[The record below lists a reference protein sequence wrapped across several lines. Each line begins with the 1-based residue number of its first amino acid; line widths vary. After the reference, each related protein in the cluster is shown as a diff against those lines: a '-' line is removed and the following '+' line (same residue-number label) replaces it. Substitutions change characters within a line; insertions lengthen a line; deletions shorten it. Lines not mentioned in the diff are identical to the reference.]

1 MKNKSVIVIFIILL
15 VLVVITG
22 VIITGVVV
30 FNSSKN
36 ESNLTSVTLNSNG
49 KIKKFINQVYDQ
61 IPKDDMMSVESVN
74 IDLNDEYALNSY
86 LGLQDKDKIQCA
98 VASEPLMTSSAYSF
112 VVASLKDGSNA
123 QEVANEI
130 LNGVNPRKWICVEA
144 EQTNVIF
151 KDNVVVLVMTD
162 KDLATSI
169 TNAVKTKLNVTDA
182 NVLEKENVDGDYELP
197 PEMIVTQ

>member
-1 MKNKSVIVIFIILL
+1 MKNKSVIIIFITLL
-15 VLVVITG
+15 VLVVIAG
-22 VIITGVVV
+22 VIV
-30 FNSSKN
+30 FNGSKN
-36 ESNLTSVTLNSNG
+36 ESNLSSITLNSNSE
-49 KIKKFINQVYDQ
+49 IKKFINQVYDQ
-61 IPKDDMMSVESVN
+61 IPKDDVMSVESVD

-86 LGLQDKDKIQCA
+86 LGLQDKDKIKYA
-98 VASEPLMTSSAYSF
+98 VASEPLMTSRAYSF

>member
-1 MKNKSVIVIFIILL
+1 MKNKSVIIIFITLL
-15 VLVVITG
+15 VLVVIAG
-22 VIITGVVV
+22 VIV
-30 FNSSKN
+30 FNGSKN
-36 ESNLTSVTLNSNG
+36 ESNLSSITLNSNSE
-49 KIKKFINQVYDQ
+49 IKKFINQVYDQ
-61 IPKDDMMSVESVN
+61 IPKDDVMSVESVD

-86 LGLQDKDKIQCA
+86 LGLQDKDKIKYA
-98 VASEPLMTSSAYSF
+98 VASEPLMTSRAYSF

-169 TNAVKTKLNVTDA
+169 TNAVKTKLNVTDT

>member
-1 MKNKSVIVIFIILL
+1 MKILIVSQHYFPDPFSITTIAEYL
-15 VLVVITG
+15 VKKGHDVTVLTG
-22 VIITGVVV
+22 KPNYGYYRIVPGY
-30 FNSSKN
+30 
-36 ESNLTSVTLNSNG
+36 EHLD
-49 KIKKFINQVYDQ
+49 Y
-61 IPKDDMMSVESVN
+61 
-74 IDLNDEYALNSY
+74 
-86 LGLQDKDKIQCA
+86 
-98 VASEPLMTSSAYSF
+98 
-112 VVASLKDGSNA
+112 
-123 QEVANEI
+123 EI

-144 EQTNVIF
+144 EQINVIF

>member
-1 MKNKSVIVIFIILL
+1 MKNKSVIVIFITLL

-22 VIITGVVV
+22 VVV
-30 FNSSKN
+30 FNASKN

>member
-1 MKNKSVIVIFIILL
+1 MKNKSVIIIFITLL
-15 VLVVITG
+15 VLVVIAG
-22 VIITGVVV
+22 VIA
-30 FNSSKN
+30 FNGSKN
-36 ESNLTSVTLNSNG
+36 ESNLSSITLNSNSE
-49 KIKKFINQVYDQ
+49 IKKFINQVYDQ
-61 IPKDDMMSVESVN
+61 IPKDDVMSVESVD

-86 LGLQDKDKIQCA
+86 LGLQDKDKIKYA

-123 QEVANEI
+123 HEVANEI

>member
-1 MKNKSVIVIFIILL
+1 MKNKSVIIIFITLL
-15 VLVVITG
+15 VLVVIAG
-22 VIITGVVV
+22 VIV
-30 FNSSKN
+30 FNGSKN
-36 ESNLTSVTLNSNG
+36 ESNLSSITLNSNSE
-49 KIKKFINQVYDQ
+49 IKKFINQVYDQ
-61 IPKDDMMSVESVN
+61 IPKDDVMSVESVD

-86 LGLQDKDKIQCA
+86 LGLQDKDKIKYA

-182 NVLEKENVDGDYELP
+182 NVLEKENVDRDYELP

>member
-1 MKNKSVIVIFIILL
+1 MKNKSVIIIFITLL
-15 VLVVITG
+15 VLVVIAG
-22 VIITGVVV
+22 VIF
-30 FNSSKN
+30 FNGSKN
-36 ESNLTSVTLNSNG
+36 ESNLSSITLNSNSE
-49 KIKKFINQVYDQ
+49 IKKFINQVYDQ
-61 IPKDDMMSVESVN
+61 IPKDDVMSVESVD

-86 LGLQDKDKIQCA
+86 LGLQDKDKIKYA

-123 QEVANEI
+123 HEVANEI

>member
-1 MKNKSVIVIFIILL
+1 MKNKSVIVIFITLL

-22 VIITGVVV
+22 VVV
-30 FNSSKN
+30 FNASKN

-144 EQTNVIF
+144 EQINVIF

>member
-1 MKNKSVIVIFIILL
+1 MKNKSVIIIFITLL
-15 VLVVITG
+15 VLVVIAG
-22 VIITGVVV
+22 VIV
-30 FNSSKN
+30 FNGSKN
-36 ESNLTSVTLNSNG
+36 ESNLSSITLNSNSE
-49 KIKKFINQVYDQ
+49 IKKFINQVYDQ
-61 IPKDDMMSVESVN
+61 IPKDDVMSVESVD

-86 LGLQDKDKIQCA
+86 LGLQDKDKIKYA

-123 QEVANEI
+123 HEVANEI

>member
-1 MKNKSVIVIFIILL
+1 MKNKSVIIIFITLL
-15 VLVVITG
+15 VLVVIAG
-22 VIITGVVV
+22 VIV
-30 FNSSKN
+30 FNGSKN
-36 ESNLTSVTLNSNG
+36 ESNLSSITLNSNSE
-49 KIKKFINQVYDQ
+49 IKKFINQVYDQ
-61 IPKDDMMSVESVN
+61 IPKDDVMSVESVD

-86 LGLQDKDKIQCA
+86 LGLQDKDKIKYA